1 MRQLLA
7 VGALE
12 AQRVLVAVG
21 GGVQPAGRVE
31 AVVGEGLVGRG
42 AQQLQEGQ
50 LDHVDGN
57 VVRPGVSNLGGEHQN
72 HTCVKYTDREPCT
85 CNTVIKEECKTAL
98 PLNDTKWA
106 TF

>member
-1 MRQLLA
+1 MNENVGVGAHLTAVVQRADVGRVLVRQLLA

-12 AQRVLVAVG
+12 AQRVLVAAG

-50 LDHVDGN
+50 LDHVDRN
-57 VVRPGVSNLGGEHQN
+57 VVRPGYFLMRFGGQ
-72 HTCVKYTDREPCT
+72 TQRRYFFSV
-85 CNTVIKEECKTAL
+85 
-98 PLNDTKWA
+98 
-106 TF
+106 